1 MENILGKVLGFQ
13 NFKSLLGDL
22 FSRVYDM
29 N

>member
-13 NFKSLLGDL
+13 NFKCLLGDL